1 MRKFICLLILSLSF
15 NYPAFSEEASFEDL
29 ARTDFSHTTQNLKH
43 FSDKEFEN
51 AIQQYKNNFHKPK
64 KVRKKD
70 IKTPTSVQ
78 GDSDFI
84 GSEFEV
90 LKEVIN
96 HTPVI
101 MIPADCISSDGQ
113 EIQAGHYSMSVKFDS
128 ENRPFIYLSQ
138 GNYKSIKIPAVNSAQ
153 NEYEDTINYGYA
165 LGKGNVV
172 KLLYGNVDIAVEA
185 SIRVLN

>member
-1 MRKFICLLILSLSF
+1 MKKFICFMILSLSI
-15 NYPAFSEEASFEDL
+15 NSLAIAEESTLEDL

-43 FSDKEFEN
+43 FSDKDFDN
-51 AIQQYKNNFHKPK
+51 AIQQYKNNFKKPK

-78 GDSDFI
+78 GDNDFI

-113 EIQAGHYSMSVKFDS
+113 IIQAGHYSMSVKFD
-128 ENRPFIYLSQ
+128 EFNRPFIYLSQ
-138 GNYKSIKIPAVNSAQ
+138 GNYKSLKIPAVNSAQ
-153 NEYEDTINYGYA
+153 NEYEETINYGYA
-165 LGKGNVV
+165 LGKGDIV

-185 SIRVLN
+185 SIRVIN